1 MCLQSLVV
9 EAQDAAGAQHVS
21 SEPGGEQIVDETK
34 EVQGVAGAQHV
45 SSDPSGEEIVD
56 DAGPSARNR
65 ITKKK
70 KASQKWDEAI
80 QMARKALEVP
90 DMDDEEEEQ
99 KRVQNAISQALQKD
113 FLEYKTKYDAKKNL
127 KNTQCGKGAHLNLA
141 PHLFSET
148 ASSRLSYL
156 CTQDKT
162 LEKKVVEEANKFIIA
177 KGFPCVFRTRREAD
191 G

>member
-56 DAGPSARNR
+56 DAGPSARKR

-70 KASQKWDEAI
+70 RLD
-80 QMARKALEVP
+80 
-90 DMDDEEEEQ
+90 
-99 KRVQNAISQALQKD
+99 
-113 FLEYKTKYDAKKNL
+113 KNW
-127 KNTQCGKGAHLNLA
+127 
-141 PHLFSET
+141 
-148 ASSRLSYL
+148 
-156 CTQDKT
+156 
-162 LEKKVVEEANKFIIA
+162 
-177 KGFPCVFRTRREAD
+177 TRRYKWRERL
-191 G
+191 